1 MKDIEL
7 ITELS
12 NRLRWEKHE
21 VEEMLDAFSRVIGDK
36 LAGNDI
42 ISLHGLGQFE
52 AKKKDERFLANPSN
66 SKRYLIPPK
75 LVPVFKPVATLKA
88 YLKTLDNHG

>member
-36 LAGNDI
+36 LAGNDV
-42 ISLHGLGQFE
+42 ISLHGLG
-52 AKKKDERFLANPSN
+52 
-66 SKRYLIPPK
+66 
-75 LVPVFKPVATLKA
+75 
-88 YLKTLDNHG
+88 